1 MFTKNASISIYIA
14 TNCRIQ
20 LTKNCLLTQMKIM
33 IKYVANLAA
42 ISRMNICSQLINQ
55 YVELSSLA
63 FLLTQV
69 AHQAQSILES
79 ENSQL

>member
-1 MFTKNASISIYIA
+1 
-14 TNCRIQ
+14 
-20 LTKNCLLTQMKIM
+20 MKIM